1 MPIFDIS
8 CDKLSAVEQRNF
20 ALEKDLQTLIERNL
34 DTVFNCCFVASEFST
49 GAQHTGRIDTRANG
63 DNS

>member
-8 CDKLSAVEQRNF
+8 GDQLSAVEQRNF

-34 DTVFNCCFVASEFST
+34 DTVFNCRFVASEFST
-49 GAQHTGRIDTRANG
+49 GAQHAGRIDTFAL
-63 DNS
+63 S